1 MKFLFIDES
10 AKQNRKKKELFAL
23 CGIIIDGK
31 NLLNV
36 EEALRSLK
44 EKYALDNLKK
54 SKGKE
59 FKDKVDIVK
68 DFRISLSK
76 RKDVEED
83 GN

>member
-1 MKFLFIDES
+1 M
-10 AKQNRKKKELFAL
+10 
-23 CGIIIDGK
+23 
-31 NLLNV
+31 